1 MRKALFFL
9 GILDDDDLEWMITN
23 GRQEEVPAQ
32 TILIQEGKP
41 LEAIYLVLD
50 GAFAVLV
57 AGTEVARLLSGEVLG
72 EISFVDSRPPS
83 ATVQAVEDAR
93 VLAISRRLLGC
104 RLEQNA
110 AFAARFYRALAVF
123 LADRLRSTTS
133 RLGYGQGGALRDET
147 EYEDE
152 LDPAVLDTVSL
163 AGARFDML
171 LRRLRGA

>member
-9 GILDDDDLEWMITN
+9 GIMNDDDLEWMITN
-23 GRQEEVPAQ
+23 GRREEVPAQ
-32 TILIQEGKP
+32 TTLIQQGTP
-41 LEAIYLVLD
+41 LEAMYIVLD
-50 GAFAVLV
+50 GAFAVWA
-57 AGTEVARLLSGEVLG
+57 AGKEVARLLSGEVLG

-83 ATVQAVEDAR
+83 ATVQAVDDAH
-93 VLAISRRLLGC
+93 VLAISRRVLGR

-110 AFAARFYRALAVF
+110 EFAARFYRSLAVF

-133 RLGYGQGGALRDET
+133 RLGYGQGGALHT
-147 EYEDE
+147 EAEYADE
-152 LDPAVLDTVSL
+152 LDPVVLDTVSL